1 MTSKIFTLAVAI
13 TAGLISVGCSSLQTN
28 SRDYVLVRPYGL
40 QKPTPT
46 VIMAHGCDGFFYD
59 KGRGYR
65 NKANLIAHRFN
76 YNVVLYDAFSP
87 RGWRTDEVCTG
98 HGTHNGNPVPP
109 VVRVEDT
116 KQIARWVLTQ
126 PWHTGAISVIG
137 YSHGGSVAMAVAN
150 DKEAAALIIS
160 AIAFYPNCE
169 ESYIGSS
176 IGHPLIPTLVHLG
189 EADHWTP
196 MHFCLRY
203 QDQPHYTMH
212 IYKGA
217 THAWESGVNTI
228 AIGKWPI
235 RFDLEATHTSEER
248 TRDFLE
254 KTLR

>member
-28 SRDYVLVRPYGL
+28 SRVYILVRPYGL

-65 NKANLIAHRFN
+65 NKANLIGR
-76 YNVVLYDAFSP
+76 
-87 RGWRTDEVCTG
+87 
-98 HGTHNGNPVPP
+98 
-109 VVRVEDT
+109 
-116 KQIARWVLTQ
+116 
-126 PWHTGAISVIG
+126 
-137 YSHGGSVAMAVAN
+137 
-150 DKEAAALIIS
+150 
-160 AIAFYPNCE
+160 
-169 ESYIGSS
+169 
-176 IGHPLIPTLVHLG
+176 PLIPTLVHLG

-196 MHFCLRY
+196 MRFCLRY

-248 TRDFLE
+248 TRDFL
-254 KTLR
+254 